1 MSALAQNDPI
11 VPIEKPNGVVV
22 DAHHDGQGPGISA
35 GEKGAREMVPVVH
48 PMATLVVG
56 AEDTEVGQGGEGFGW
71 PGCLS
76 QAGETILR
84 DGADGLVVERLVKAD
99 EPVPAAPCD
108 SENLLAVAIPDGVA
122 AGNSAEG
129 KRLGTEDRANPL
141 KTAPPWTGAN

>member
-1 MSALAQNDPI
+1 
-11 VPIEKPNGVVV
+11 
-22 DAHHDGQGPGISA
+22 
-35 GEKGAREMVPVVH
+35 MVPVVH
-48 PMATLVVG
+48 PMATPVVG

-76 QAGETILR
+76 QARETILR

-122 AGNSAEG
+122 EGPQSGGGRATLPAVREG
-129 KRLGTEDRANPL
+129 KRNQAAGQAIGLVRIPGH
-141 KTAPPWTGAN
+141 